1 MSGLPRTGARCARR
15 ARQGRSSPALDT
27 PAGEEPQ
34 SCIAARKAA
43 SWCVLSR
50 PALPRGGGGV
60 SLGIAVDGRGSVRS
74 RIEAVEERLARLPPC
89 LPGSRDTRA
98 VAKLLTTRCCQ
109 NLPRHAASTLLRMPR
124 VETIYN
130 DFPYYSS
137 SNNLINVPNMVL
149 LVCL

>member
-1 MSGLPRTGARCARR
+1 MQPGAGHTWRGASVVRRC
-15 ARQGRSSPALDT
+15 P
-27 PAGEEPQ
+27 EV
-34 SCIAARKAA
+34 A
-43 SWCVLSR
+43 SWCVLSSWALR
-50 PALPRGGGGV
+50 PSSGV
-60 SLGIAVDGRGSVRS
+60 SRGIAAGGQTSVHS
-74 RIEAVEERLARLPPC
+74 HAEADEERLAVPVRLLPC
-89 LPGSRDTRA
+89 LPGSRDTHV

-109 NLPRHAASTLLRMPR
+109 NLPRHAASTLFLTLR

>member
-1 MSGLPRTGARCARR
+1 MAIC
-15 ARQGRSSPALDT
+15 SPELDT
-27 PAGEEPQ
+27 PGEEPQ
-34 SCIAARKAA
+34 SYVAAQVTSWCFLSSPALRPGSGVLRGIAA
-43 SWCVLSR
+43 
-50 PALPRGGGGV
+50 GGQK
-60 SLGIAVDGRGSVRS
+60 SVHLHT
-74 RIEAVEERLARLPPC
+74 EADEERLAVPVRLPPC
-89 LPGSRDTRA
+89 LPGSRDTRL

-109 NLPRHAASTLLRMPR
+109 NLPRHAASTLFLTLR